1 MKEERLE
8 ELTECRGPG
17 IKVIIADVEGEY
29 KDLAKMFGAEIVKVD
44 LSKSKRGW
52 INPFTGESNLTE
64 ELKEK
69 AKKAIKSRKYK
80 KAYRLLRKIKKL
92 TSNTI

>member
-1 MKEERLE
+1 M
-8 ELTECRGPG
+8 
-17 IKVIIADVEGEY
+17 
-29 KDLAKMFGAEIVKVD
+29 AKMFGAEIVKVD

-92 TSNTI
+92 TSNTIQCRCYEINRKRIKFFKRIPIKTS